1 MNSELLLFL
10 VFTDILKKCLLG
22 SIKIENKKIKRCIW
36 ESATQTRVHL
46 QPEIHVF
53 CVCGGSFMDAP
64 KVTQMLREVCSYNF
78 MSVLM
83 CYVINH
89 IYLSKHFSHL
99 LSFFNYFY
107 SVLGGFLRDNL
118 SLKFPIFFYLAP
130 VRAAGSTRQILEIKK
145 LAVAHETLSNS

>member
-1 MNSELLLFL
+1 
-10 VFTDILKKCLLG
+10 
-22 SIKIENKKIKRCIW
+22 
-36 ESATQTRVHL
+36 
-46 QPEIHVF
+46 
-53 CVCGGSFMDAP
+53 MDAP